1 MAQVAGTPA
10 ITPPARAATRRR
22 ARIGDRLFRGSSLAI
37 GAGLI
42 LLLFLILGVLLAG
55 GADAFRTFGWDLVTG
70 RSWNPVAGRQS
81 FGALP
86 FIAGTLIT
94 STVAVV
100 LAVPISVGL
109 ALLLNEMPS
118 SWLRNPLAVFVDLLA
133 AIPSVVYGLWGFY
146 FLVPVFDRHIEPF
159 LSSTLGNIPLI
170 GGLFENQAGSGGNI
184 FVAGVILAIM
194 IVPIVTAVTREVVSI
209 VPREL
214 REGAMALGATR
225 YEVIRMS
232 VLPYARSGIVGA
244 SMLGLG
250 RALGETIAVA
260 MVIGNST
267 KMGLSLFRPGYTIPA
282 VIANEFREAS
292 TGVHKSALLALALM
306 LVVIALIL
314 SALSRL
320 LVRRTASSFEDA
332 GIDPEAEVAALE
344 TQGLA

>member
-1 MAQVAGTPA
+1 
-10 ITPPARAATRRR
+10 
-22 ARIGDRLFRGSSLAI
+22 
-37 GAGLI
+37 
-42 LLLFLILGVLLAG
+42 
-55 GADAFRTFGWDLVTG
+55 
-70 RSWNPVAGRQS
+70 
-81 FGALP
+81 
-86 FIAGTLIT
+86 
-94 STVAVV
+94 V

-267 KMGLSLFRPGYTIPA
+267 KMGVSLFRPGYTIPA